1 MAEETLEI
9 IGRISAT
16 EKNPTTID
24 TFYFWTKAGYE
35 LNPFD
40 VVKVQHIRGSIT
52 YGVIDEICH
61 VTDSSSHFASYISAD
76 FGNVEKQINGNTDRL
91 QFNYVKAKFIGN
103 TQNINTPV
111 LHDSIVSLCS
121 VEDIQKALGLDEA
134 NVKNPLVCGFLNMYG
149 KQVPV
154 HINANFLVG
163 PDGAHLNISGI
174 SGLACKTSYT
184 MFLMNALQQK
194 YMKLAEKHKENGER
208 HEKVAY
214 VMFNVKG
221 RDLLSIDEK
230 AAHLSETDIKMYHDL
245 GLEVKPFSNVHY
257 YYPYSSRKELHN
269 MQSFADW
276 DTMSKRQFLGKRA
289 SIFKYSYKT
298 CKEKLGYMFANE
310 DDSTGTMENII
321 AYIENENIPFTG
333 ASSWK
338 HFKDRLDQVL
348 DGDSDSPARKTIQL
362 GSWKKFNR
370 IIDKILNDD
379 VFADGISDDH
389 GEVDLPYEIGQIK
402 EGEVKV
408 IDIARLDERSQAFVF
423 GDVMGT
429 IIEMM
434 NTKVGP
440 NALDKI
446 VIFVDELNKYAS
458 KDCPKNSPILK
469 HLLDVTERGRS
480 LGIILFSVEQ
490 FRSAIHD
497 RVKGNCA
504 TSAYGRT
511 NFVEVGTPDY
521 RYLGDTYKS
530 MLTRL
535 TQGEYIIQ
543 NPALSSLVKIQFP
556 NPTYKQNS

>member
-1 MAEETLEI
+1 MNEELEI

-24 TFYFWTKAGYE
+24 IFYFWTKAGYE

-40 VVKVQHIRGSIT
+40 VVRVEHIRDSVT
-52 YGVIDEICH
+52 YGIIDEICH
-61 VTDSSSHFASYISAD
+61 VTDSSSHFASYISSD
-76 FGNVEKQINGNTDRL
+76 FGNAEKENNGNTDRL

-103 TQNINTPV
+103 TKNINTPV
-111 LHDSIVSLCS
+111 LHDSKVSLCS
-121 VEDIQKALGLDEA
+121 IEDIQNALGLDES
-134 NVKNPLVCGFLNMYG
+134 NVKNPLVCGFLSMYG
-149 KQVPV
+149 KKVPV
-154 HINANFLVG
+154 RINANFLVG

-194 YMKLAEKHKENGER
+194 YEKLRAEKEAKGEK

-221 RDLLSIDEK
+221 RDLLSVDEPSK
-230 AAHLSETDIKMYHDL
+230 ELSEDDKKMYGDL
-245 GLEVKPFSNVHY
+245 GLDVKPFSNVKY
-257 YYPYSSRKELHN
+257 YYPYSSKKELHN

-276 DTMSKRQFLGKRA
+276 DTMAKKQFTKGNA
-289 SIFKYSYKT
+289 AIFKYSYRT
-298 CKEKLGYMFANE
+298 CKDKLNYMFANE

-321 AYIENENIPFTG
+321 AYIENENDPFTG
-333 ASSWK
+333 ASTWK
-338 HFKDRLDQVL
+338 HFQDRLGKVL
-348 DGDSDSPARKTIQL
+348 DGDSNMPARKSIQL

-370 IIDKILNDD
+370 IIDKILTDD
-379 VFADGISDDH
+379 VFEDGVSDEH
-389 GEVDLPYEIGQIK
+389 SEVDLPKEISEIK

-480 LGIILFSVEQ
+480 LGIILFAVEQ

-521 RYLGDTYKS
+521 SYLGGTYKS

-535 TQGEYIIQ
+535 TPGEYIIQ
-543 NPALSSLVKIQFP
+543 NPALSSLVKVNFP
-556 NPTYKQNS
+556 HPTYKQNS